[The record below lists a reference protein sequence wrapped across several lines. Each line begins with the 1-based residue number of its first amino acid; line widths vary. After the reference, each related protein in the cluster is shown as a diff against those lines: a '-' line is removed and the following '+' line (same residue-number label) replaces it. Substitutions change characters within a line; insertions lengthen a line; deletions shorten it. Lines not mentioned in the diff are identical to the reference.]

1 MEFNIDK
8 IRENENKLREKYG
21 KSARDLDR
29 ESRHK
34 HKRPEIAD
42 ISEQMNS
49 LLKLRKEYNEKK
61 QEVHN
66 LIASMESSSF
76 IYYPDHYANNW
87 IEDLDILD
95 YNENIRIR
103 VSNKLEDDKVQD
115 FCDRTGLKLIDV
127 EVRGSMSH
135 PRCSYIFAF
144 DREEEYNP
152 CEGCC
157 SMIECEDCCYYDY

>member
-8 IRENENKLREKYG
+8 IRGNENKLREKYG

-29 ESRHK
+29 ESRHER
-34 HKRPEIAD
+34 KRPEVAD

-66 LIASMESSSF
+66 LIASMASSSF

-95 YNENIRIR
+95 YNENIRIH
-103 VSNKLEDDKVQD
+103 VSNKLEDDKIQD
-115 FCDRTGLKLIDV
+115 FCDRTGLKLLDI
-127 EVRGSMSH
+127 EVRGSISH
-135 PRCSYIFAF
+135 PRCYYIFTF

-157 SMIECEDCCYYDY
+157 SMIECEDCRYYDY